1 MQLQRELA
9 ETTQVRTVRSKP
21 AVMAAGAPIGVS
33 RIESQSPRAAP
44 ACGAGRPKP
53 AVRYSSNRRWRN
65 PFREFAPSRR
75 RKRRER
81 PSSRLPPRSAS
92 PRRWLHT
99 PLACGGR
106 DSDRT
111 TRGHAACQRQTSSPR
126 DSETCLQRW
135 HRAHEARQNAAR
147 RAQLCVK
154 WRDGNQAP
162 SEPFTHVWRCSAE
175 KSVAAA
181 AMGRGDPL
189 RRWRLLQRPRRAP
202 RSHAASG
209 L

>member
-1 MQLQRELA
+1 MWRWQRIYVTRGGESGGSAHRVGFRRGARLRGAGSTHHWRAVVATPTAPPEDTRRARGRPRARGIVRRACSVGTCTVGIGVGAPRSLA
-9 ETTQVRTVRSKP
+9 ECVSVRRV
-21 AVMAAGAPIGVS
+21 
-33 RIESQSPRAAP
+33 
-44 ACGAGRPKP
+44 
-53 AVRYSSNRRWRN
+53 WRV
-65 PFREFAPSRR
+65 
-75 RKRRER
+75 
-81 PSSRLPPRSAS
+81 
-92 PRRWLHT
+92 
-99 PLACGGR
+99 LAN
-106 DSDRT
+106 
-111 TRGHAACQRQTSSPR
+111 
-126 DSETCLQRW
+126 
-135 HRAHEARQNAAR
+135 RAHEARQNAAR

-162 SEPFTHVWRCSAE
+162 SEPFTHVWCCSAG